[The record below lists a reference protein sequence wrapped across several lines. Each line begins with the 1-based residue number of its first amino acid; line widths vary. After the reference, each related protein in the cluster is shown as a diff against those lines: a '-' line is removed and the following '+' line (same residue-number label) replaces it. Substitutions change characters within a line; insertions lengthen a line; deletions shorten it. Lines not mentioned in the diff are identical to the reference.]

1 MYNNRR
7 LALSIFWVLLG
18 VTLVGL
24 SVAGML
30 DDSLYAGMGGALAAI
45 GALQIMRNI
54 RYRSD
59 SEYRQK
65 VDIEINDERNKYLR
79 MKSWSWAGYIAILVE
94 GIGAVVAMVLGHS
107 ALQQT
112 LSYSVCLILTAY
124 WVTYLVLSRKY

>member
-30 DDSLYAGMGGALAAI
+30 DDSLYAGMGGALAAV

-94 GIGAVVAMVLGHS
+94 GIGTVVAMVRGHS
-107 ALQQT
+107 VLGQT